1 MEEIKN
7 IEENQGEKKEV
18 QINDH
23 WYRFEEMRDQMMQ
36 SLTNINRVLK
46 QQRRLMTIVE
56 EAIKDDED
64 KEKQPFEE
72 FIKDTEEQNKKLEE
86 QKEILARR
94 IGFLNAVLIR
104 CKDNSDNAELVSL
117 LAEALGMF
125 RE

>member
-1 MEEIKN
+1 MKPHPKISCKDE
-7 IEENQGEKKEV
+7 
-18 QINDH
+18 
-23 WYRFEEMRDQMMQ
+23 RT
-36 SLTNINRVLK
+36 LTNINRVLK
-46 QQRRLMTIVE
+46 QQRRLMTMVE

-86 QKEILARR
+86 QKEILATR
-94 IGFLNAVLIR
+94 IGFLNAVLAK
-104 CKDNSDNAELVSL
+104 CKDNAANAELVSL